1 MSEWLAMGGHG
12 VYVWSAYA
20 VSVAALLGMGVWP
33 WLALRRARGRIA
45 ATLGAND
52 ASSGA
57 SKGTRRGE
65 ACPRPH
71 SEAEQPDSSQGGTA

>member
-20 VSVAALLGMGVWP
+20 VSAAALLGMGVWP

-45 ATLGAND
+45 ATLGRERCFIGRIQRA
-52 ASSGA
+52 
-57 SKGTRRGE
+57 
-65 ACPRPH
+65 
-71 SEAEQPDSSQGGTA
+71 SQGRAPAFRGRAAGFEPRRHAA